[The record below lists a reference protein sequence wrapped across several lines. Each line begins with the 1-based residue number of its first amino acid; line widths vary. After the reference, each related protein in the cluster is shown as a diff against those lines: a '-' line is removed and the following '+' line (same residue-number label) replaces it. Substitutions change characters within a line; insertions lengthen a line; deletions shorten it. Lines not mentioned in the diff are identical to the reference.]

1 MTALELILCAL
12 LKIWKSKKILHKFKT
27 EFQKKKKHPSKIC
40 ASFSGGKL
48 SHGTS
53 NFAPCCLYHHDLS
66 CFDAKIHFVV
76 IQTVLTQHWFCRYLR
91 GAKKSIKSCPW
102 SKTVWSD
109 VMGIARKICVWT
121 KLCGFNLMDRGRRL
135 NANIFTSIALQIAKC
150 KVELTFVAD
159 SGRYDLGMR
168 SRYDWISNIWPV
180 FMWWC
185 FALAIDQDKSQ
196 PSVRV
201 LLVPPPIEQPSWK
214 ICDLVGGCTTWL
226 EGGENTLLWRNL
238 Q

>member
-40 ASFSGGKL
+40 ANLSGGKL
-48 SHGTS
+48 SHVTS

-91 GAKKSIKSCPW
+91 GAKKSHKSCPW

-135 NANIFTSIALQIAKC
+135 NANIFTSIAKC
-150 KVELTFVAD
+150 KANICCRQWKILKEHLILEWDQDTVELVGFISV
-159 SGRYDLGMR
+159 
-168 SRYDWISNIWPV
+168 SNIWPG
-180 FMWWC
+180 WSNQHTR
-185 FALAIDQDKSQ
+185 DQTRERSQ
-196 PSVRV
+196 PSVTHWEYCWS
-201 LLVPPPIEQPSWK
+201 LPPAH
-214 ICDLVGGCTTWL
+214 CATWL
-226 EGGENTLLWRNL
+226 ERGENTLLWRNV

>member
-1 MTALELILCAL
+1 MD
-12 LKIWKSKKILHKFKT
+12 
-27 EFQKKKKHPSKIC
+27 Q
-40 ASFSGGKL
+40 KL
-48 SHGTS
+48 SH
-53 NFAPCCLYHHDLS
+53 
-66 CFDAKIHFVV
+66 
-76 IQTVLTQHWFCRYLR
+76 
-91 GAKKSIKSCPW
+91 KSCPW

-180 FMWWC
+180 FMWWW

-196 PSVRV
+196 PSVTHWEYCWV
-201 LLVPPPIEQPSWK
+201 LVPPPIVQN
-214 ICDLVGGCTTWL
+214 LVGGCATWL
-226 EGGENTLLWRNL
+226 EVREHFYGETCNNVRIRLIWCSSPLNDRFIKTWLSPDWTWEE
-238 Q
+238 